1 MVKRSQFELGPD
13 EIIETAID
21 ILREQGLDAV
31 SMRSVASRLGVS
43 PVPLYSRVGNKEALL
58 DAMADHLLA
67 DLAPPSS
74 HDEAWTDYAARWA
87 RELRSRLRLT
97 RDSRLILGPP
107 RHAYVEA
114 SRPLVD
120 AMRGEGLAADA
131 AVQGC
136 RLLMWATVGFV
147 AMEAGAA
154 PPPRGTGRT
163 RRPGSDPEGLRAE
176 EADELFELHIRYLI
190 EGITRDAAVEAGR
203 QSAEEPSRRRDRP
216 APPAGPAGPVGP
228 AGPAGP
234 AARAGPAGP
243 AAPARA
249 RSGTNESPS
258 IHKRGASS

>member
-1 MVKRSQFELGPD
+1 MVKPSEFELEPD

-31 SMRSVASRLGVS
+31 SMRSVSSRLGVS

-58 DAMADHLLA
+58 DAIADHLLA

-74 HDEAWTDYAARWA
+74 ADEAWTDYAARWA

-97 RDSRLILGPP
+97 RDSRLIVGPR

-120 AMRGEGLAADA
+120 AMRGGGLAADA

-147 AMEAGAA
+147 AMEAGAT
-154 PPPRGTGRT
+154 PPPRQA
-163 RRPGSDPEGLRAE
+163 RRSRRSGSDPGGVRAE
-176 EADELFELHIRYLI
+176 EVDELFELHIRYLI
-190 EGITRDAAVEAGR
+190 EGITRDAEVEVARRG
-203 QSAEEPSRRRDRP
+203 AEGPRRRRE
-216 APPAGPAGPVGP
+216 PPPGPAGPSATP
-228 AGPAGP
+228 
-234 AARAGPAGP
+234 
-243 AAPARA
+243 RA
-249 RSGTNESPS
+249 RSGRNDART
-258 IHKRGASS
+258 IHKRGASP